1 MAGLRGRE
9 RADYV
14 ASMFGRISK
23 RYDLLNT
30 IMTGGRHYA
39 WRRMAVNLA
48 VGDIAGPA
56 LDIATG
62 TGDFA
67 LDLARRDSLTG
78 VYGIDFT
85 PQMLSIAAD
94 KAGRKQLTGKLS
106 LMLGDAHAL
115 PFEDDSFAC
124 ATIGFGV
131 RNFTDLRGALGE
143 VERVLKPGG
152 RLAVLEIVRP
162 EGDSALSRL
171 LPIYFRYVTPLLGSL
186 VAGDREA
193 YTYLPESVDEFLSA
207 NGLAAMMG
215 DAGLRVVARRS
226 LGLGTVTIVVGEKI
240 RAENSESKSRSP

>member
-1 MAGLRGRE
+1 
-9 RADYV
+9 
-14 ASMFGRISK
+14 MFGRISK

-39 WRRMAVNLA
+39 WRRMAVDLA
-48 VGDIAGPA
+48 VGDVVGPA
-56 LDIATG
+56 LDVATG

-85 PQMLSIAAD
+85 QQMLSIAAS
-94 KAGRKQLTGKLS
+94 KAGRKRLTGKLF

-115 PFEDDSFAC
+115 PFEDDSFVC
-124 ATIGFGV
+124 ATVGFGV
-131 RNFTDLRGALGE
+131 RNFTDLPGALGE

-162 EGDSALSRL
+162 EGDRALSRL
-171 LPIYFRYVTPLLGSL
+171 PSIYFRYVTPLLGAL
-186 VAGDREA
+186 FAADRTA
-193 YTYLPESVDEFLSA
+193 YTYLPESVDEFLNA

-215 DAGLRVVARRS
+215 EAGLKLVARRS
-226 LGLGTVTIVVGEKI
+226 LGLGTVAILVGEKARPEI
-240 RAENSESKSRSP
+240 SDSGPQSP

>member
-14 ASMFGRISK
+14 SSMFGRISK

-30 IMTGGRHYA
+30 IMTGGRHHA
-39 WRRMAVNLA
+39 WRRMAVDLA
-48 VGDIAGPA
+48 VGDVAGPA
-56 LDIATG
+56 LDVATG

-67 LDLARRDSLTG
+67 LDLAGKDSLTG

-85 PQMLSIAAD
+85 PQMLSIAAV
-94 KAGRKQLTGKLS
+94 KAGRTRLAGKLS

-115 PFEDDSFAC
+115 PFEDESFVC

-152 RLAVLEIVRP
+152 RLAILEIVRP
-162 EGDSALSRL
+162 EGNGVLSRL
-171 LPIYFRYVTPLLGSL
+171 LPIYFRHVTPLIGALF
-186 VAGDREA
+186 AADRAA

-207 NGLAAMMG
+207 SGLAAMMG
-215 DAGLRVVARRS
+215 DAGLKLVARRS
-226 LGLGTVTIVVGEKI
+226 LGLGTVAILVGEKA
-240 RAENSESKSRSP
+240 RPESSDSSP